1 MEKNPFKKTLMNS
14 HSREWVR
21 RRIEQYVLRRIANVI
36 VHPVEY
42 DFYGEKQAVEIIQ
55 RYGSILMDGSL
66 GTPDERLWEE
76 PPEYPELE
84 PEPCS
89 FILEEM
95 ESDYK
100 RNFTFE
106 D

>member
-42 DFYGEKQAVEIIQ
+42 DFYGEKHAVLYWKKWNRTTKEILDLKINQ
-55 RYGSILMDGSL
+55 
-66 GTPDERLWEE
+66 
-76 PPEYPELE
+76 
-84 PEPCS
+84 
-89 FILEEM
+89 
-95 ESDYK
+95 
-100 RNFTFE
+100 
-106 D
+106 